1 MVTTSFGDTPESFP
15 DVTLPEPYMT
25 DFRQVYEVWTRNRAK
40 NGVRRAYYEG
50 ENRLKNIG
58 IAIPP
63 ELEDMRIV
71 VGWPKKAVTALANRS
86 RFDGWT
92 NGGDDSDLN
101 AIMDQNAFARK
112 YRQLARSELVHGLAF
127 VTVMHGDADEP
138 DVRIRAYSAV
148 NAACTWDYRL
158 ERVKCGL
165 TVHDVDVRGVPTR
178 YVLYEPDC
186 IVDIRRLDSVGGM
199 AFPTGFKRWTYAVEA
214 HPMGRPPFEP
224 LVYGADADYPL
235 GHSRISRAVMDIT
248 DRAVRE
254 SLRTELASEL
264 AATPQKYLLGGTKA
278 DMLQATAGK
287 TRWEQYIGSVTWITK
302 DKDGD
307 VPQYGQLPQVSMQ
320 PHIDYRAALAAE
332 FAAETSVPI
341 EMLGVQS
348 KTYTSSDSAR
358 ANLEELV
365 QAAEDMN
372 DDNGASLRT
381 IGRMALAVK
390 RNEPYSKVTDDV
402 IPIFKDPSRPS
413 IVGQADAI
421 VKICSTE
428 GLSWIANTSV
438 ALEMLGFND
447 DQRARMA
454 TEKRRIDASQ
464 RILQM
469 EQAAATSARAREQA
483 QRQEQAASGET
494 AGGAGENGENAA
506 QQPEQTQEEGE

>member
-1 MVTTSFGDTPESFP
+1 MVATAYGSTPASFP
-15 DVTLPEPYMT
+15 DVQLPEPYMT
-25 DFRQVYEVWTRNRAK
+25 DFRDVYDVWNGQREK

-50 ENRLKNIG
+50 KNRLKNIG

-63 ELEDMRIV
+63 ELESLNVV

-86 RFDGWT
+86 RFDGWSVDGS
-92 NGGDDSDLN
+92 GGDDL
-101 AIMDQNAFARK
+101 AKVMDANGFARK
-112 YRQLARSELVHGLAF
+112 YRMMARSELVHGLSF
-127 VTVMHGDADEP
+127 VTVTRGGDGEP
-138 DVRIRAYSAV
+138 PVRVRSYSAV
-148 NAACTWDYRL
+148 NAACLWDYRL
-158 ERVKCGL
+158 ERIKCGL
-165 TVHDVDVRGVPTR
+165 TVHDVDKYGVPTR
-178 YVLYEPDC
+178 YELYEPDC
-186 IVDIRRLDSVGGM
+186 IVEMTRIDIDGGL
-199 AFPTGFKRWTYAVEA
+199 AFPSGVSRWLYTIKP
-214 HPMGRPPFEP
+214 HPMGRPPMEP
-224 LVYGADADYPL
+224 LVYAADDDYPL

-264 AATPQKYLLGGTKA
+264 SATPQKYLLGGTKQ
-278 DMLQATAGK
+278 DMLQATQGK

-320 PHIDYRAALAAE
+320 PHMDYRAALAAE

-381 IGRMALAVK
+381 VGRMALAVM
-390 RNEPYSKVTDDV
+390 RNDPLSKVDDDV
-402 IPIFKDPSRPS
+402 IPVFKDPSRPS

-421 VKICSTE
+421 VKICSTQ
-428 GLSWIANTSV
+428 GLQWIANTSV
-438 ALEMLGFND
+438 ALEMLGFSD
-447 DQRARMA
+447 DQRARMQS
-454 TEKRRIDASQ
+454 EKRRAEASG
-464 RILQM
+464 RIAKLL
-469 EQAAATSARAREQA
+469 ESAQQQPA
-483 QRQEQAASGET
+483 QQEPQEQQAEPEEEPPAGDDEGET
-494 AGGAGENGENAA
+494 E
-506 QQPEQTQEEGE
+506 